1 MRPCRG
7 CYGGNSVGGGGIR
20 ASPKLEDERSILKTA
35 SAGWRVGRKPEPH
48 VAFMDAQRPATAQ
61 ETRRAGRAEL

>member
-1 MRPCRG
+1 MCAPVVAVTAGTPWGRG
-7 CYGGNSVGGGGIR
+7 HT
-20 ASPKLEDERSILKTA
+20 ASPKLEGERSILKTV